1 MKKNYFLPSTLLLV
15 LLSTSLFVAAQS
27 GRVGI
32 GTSNPEQKLDVAGS
46 AKAND
51 KVIGTRGFVAGS
63 VTTDTAKAVFSTD
76 ITNKGF
82 YIPRLT
88 TTQKNSLGLT
98 LNATNKGLLVFDTT
112 LNRTDFWDG
121 TAWKAV
127 GDGAGGPPSGAAG
140 GDLTGN
146 YPTPSIA
153 NNAVNST
160 KIVDNSIT
168 GNDIQNNTID
178 LTSKVNNVL
187 PVANGGT
194 GVNTVTGIIQ
204 GNGGAP
210 VTGVAASAGNQ
221 VLRRNNANTAYEF
234 AQVQYSDVAGTP
246 SALPPSGAAG
256 GDLTGSYPTPS
267 IANNAVNSTKI
278 ADGTIIAA
286 DLNQMGAGTG
296 QVLQWNGSAWV
307 PTTPSAGTV
316 TSVSGTAPIA
326 SSGGNTPTISITPAT
341 GSAAGSMS
349 ATDKAKL
356 DAATAANNANTVVMR
371 DASGNFSAGVVSAN
385 LDGQWQRIDD
395 RTIAPSDINSGYAK
409 FGFTSWANNN
419 SSPYADFLHLRS
431 YTDATGGNDN
441 LVMFRKDQIGM
452 RIYQQAWNS
461 ATPYSS
467 YKDVAFQ
474 QDIDGSF
481 IKNQTAQQTGAN
493 FNISGT
499 GTVGTL
505 SFTAPTGDPS
515 PYITARTVPAGQGNA
530 NEKTELILF
539 HTNDGTNSSGP
550 DQITLRAP
558 ALSFQTYNDAAVSD
572 INNNAGYNERMYI
585 TPTGNVGIGTTNP
598 TYKLHVAGIGSGNG
612 VLIGNYNDQLGW
624 NGSGGKP
631 FYAIRFAGY
640 RDVVSNFTGAMISAV
655 RSNLCC
661 SGLSQSMNL
670 SFFVQPY
677 TATVSG
683 DGNLYEAARMDYAGI
698 IATDYYYFSDK
709 RLKSNVEPIQ
719 YGLSDLLK
727 MNPVS
732 YSMAHP
738 RTFNVND
745 GLKDATT
752 EKSFGFIAQDLN
764 NVAPELV
771 NKPQDPNS
779 YWSVSYGKLTPILVK
794 SIQEQQKMIEALQ
807 KQNEIFKQEIEELKK
822 K

>member
-1 MKKNYFLPSTLLLV
+1 
-15 LLSTSLFVAAQS
+15 
-27 GRVGI
+27 
-32 GTSNPEQKLDVAGS
+32 
-46 AKAND
+46 
-51 KVIGTRGFVAGS
+51 
-63 VTTDTAKAVFSTD
+63 
-76 ITNKGF
+76 
-82 YIPRLT
+82 
-88 TTQKNSLGLT
+88 
-98 LNATNKGLLVFDTT
+98 
-112 LNRTDFWDG
+112 
-121 TAWKAV
+121 
-127 GDGAGGPPSGAAG
+127 
-140 GDLTGN
+140 
-146 YPTPSIA
+146 
-153 NNAVNST
+153 
-160 KIVDNSIT
+160 
-168 GNDIQNNTID
+168 
-178 LTSKVNNVL
+178 
-187 PVANGGT
+187 
-194 GVNTVTGIIQ
+194 
-204 GNGGAP
+204 
-210 VTGVAASAGNQ
+210 
-221 VLRRNNANTAYEF
+221 
-234 AQVQYSDVAGTP
+234 
-246 SALPPSGAAG
+246 
-256 GDLTGSYPTPS
+256 
-267 IANNAVNSTKI
+267 
-278 ADGTIIAA
+278 
-286 DLNQMGAGTG
+286 
-296 QVLQWNGSAWV
+296 
-307 PTTPSAGTV
+307 
-316 TSVSGTAPIA
+316 
-326 SSGGNTPTISITPAT
+326 
-341 GSAAGSMS
+341 
-349 ATDKAKL
+349 
-356 DAATAANNANTVVMR
+356 MR

-452 RIYQQAWNS
+452 RIYQQTWGS

-481 IKNQTAQQTGAN
+481 IKNQNSLAQSAN
-493 FNISGT
+493 FWINGNGMANQFQLQDANTTLSKGSGNSLQVTTADGYLQIGPQNSSWMHFITDRTRSYFNKGISVDEGLIGSYDENLQLQTSGT
-499 GTVGTL
+499 TRITVLNSNGNVGIGNASPVSKLTVDGGSANWNETTPGLTVGSVHL
-505 SFTAPTGDPS
+505 DPGTS
-515 PYITARTVPAGQGNA
+515 NDHYGSAITWGASDA
-530 NEKTELILF
+530 
-539 HTNDGTNSSGP
+539 SSG
-550 DQITLRAP
+550 DNAQSGIYVRSDGSYGTKMYLATTDAYASGAKTRMMID
-558 ALSFQTYNDAAVSD
+558 YN
-572 INNNAGYNERMYI
+572 
-585 TPTGNVGIGTTNP
+585 GNVGIGTTNP
-598 TYKLHVAGIGSGNG
+598 AYKLHVAGIGSGNG

>member
-146 YPTPSIA
+146 
-153 NNAVNST
+153 
-160 KIVDNSIT
+160 
-168 GNDIQNNTID
+168 
-178 LTSKVNNVL
+178 
-187 PVANGGT
+187 
-194 GVNTVTGIIQ
+194 
-204 GNGGAP
+204 
-210 VTGVAASAGNQ
+210 
-221 VLRRNNANTAYEF
+221 
-234 AQVQYSDVAGTP
+234 
-246 SALPPSGAAG
+246 
-256 GDLTGSYPTPS
+256 YPTPS

-481 IKNQTAQQTGAN
+481 IKNQNSLAQSAN
-493 FNISGT
+493 FWINGNGRYDVDKGPYWAANTDEGFIRFHS
-499 GTVGTL
+499 
-505 SFTAPTGDPS
+505 TGDAAGESWLEIGTNDNGDEP
-515 PYITARTVPAGQGNA
+515 ITFTQSSSERMR
-530 NEKTELILF
+530 I
-539 HTNDGTNSSGP
+539 HTNG
-550 DQITLRAP
+550 
-558 ALSFQTYNDAAVSD
+558 F
-572 INNNAGYNERMYI
+572 
-585 TPTGNVGIGTTNP
+585 VGIGTTSP
-598 TYKLHVAGIGSGNG
+598 AYRLDVTGDVRASREVIGTLGSGSGQFRAVAGNFGSFIRNDGTDTYIPLLTASGDQYGSWNTLRPIRVNNTNGDVFIANSAVTFAHSNGATTLSNLAGTGNREVYAEASG
-612 VLIGNYNDQLGW
+612 LLKAGRALG
-624 NGSGGKP
+624 S
-631 FYAIRFAGY
+631 
-640 RDVVSNFTGAMISAV
+640 VVSFNSSMKPSPDDLAN
-655 RSNLCC
+655 SN
-661 SGLSQSMNL
+661 
-670 SFFVQPY
+670 
-677 TATVSG
+677 TVSG
-683 DGNLYEAARMDYAGI
+683 DDVSTLVNLGFNFTIEGTTYTQVTI
-698 IATDYYYFSDK
+698 S
-709 RLKSNVEPIQ
+709 SNGWVAF
-719 YGLSDLLK
+719 G
-727 MNPVS
+727 
-732 YSMAHP
+732 
-738 RTFNVND
+738 
-745 GLKDATT
+745 DATAISAASSRSNLPLPTATFSMPVICAYWDDLVT
-752 EKSFGFIAQDLN
+752 EDDHIDVELLGTAGGRIFIIQGEEYVYGNSGNDVNWQVVIHESGLIT
-764 NVAPELV
+764 VKYFPDIAPASCGQSATIGYQGVGGSSAKAYMVSCNARVIDDNQEHD
-771 NKPQDPNS
+771 QS
-779 YWSVSYGKLTPILVK
+779 WSVYIP
-794 SIQEQQKMIEALQ
+794 QAQ
-807 KQNEIFKQEIEELKK
+807 
-822 K
+822 

>member
-32 GTSNPEQKLDVAGS
+32 GNSNPAEKLDVAGNI
-46 AKAND
+46 KARD
-51 KVIGTRGFVAGS
+51 IVIGTQGFVAGTPS
-63 VTTDTAKAVFSTD
+63 ADTAKAVFSTNAN
-76 ITNKGF
+76 NKGF

-88 TTQKNSLGLT
+88 TAQKNTLGGSLST
-98 LNATNKGLLVFDTT
+98 PHKGLLVFDTDS
-112 LNRTDFWDG
+112 NRTDFWDG
-121 TAWKAV
+121 IAWKAV

-153 NNAVNST
+153 NNAVNS
-160 KIVDNSIT
+160 
-168 GNDIQNNTID
+168 
-178 LTSKVNNVL
+178 
-187 PVANGGT
+187 A
-194 GVNTVTGIIQ
+194 
-204 GNGGAP
+204 
-210 VTGVAASAGNQ
+210 
-221 VLRRNNANTAYEF
+221 
-234 AQVQYSDVAGTP
+234 
-246 SALPPSGAAG
+246 
-256 GDLTGSYPTPS
+256 
-267 IANNAVNSTKI
+267 KI

-452 RIYQQAWNS
+452 RIYQQTWGS

-585 TPTGNVGIGTTNP
+585 TPTGNVG
-598 TYKLHVAGIGSGNG
+598 Y
-612 VLIGNYNDQLGW
+612 Q
-624 NGSGGKP
+624 
-631 FYAIRFAGY
+631 
-640 RDVVSNFTGAMISAV
+640 
-655 RSNLCC
+655 
-661 SGLSQSMNL
+661 
-670 SFFVQPY
+670 
-677 TATVSG
+677 
-683 DGNLYEAARMDYAGI
+683 
-698 IATDYYYFSDK
+698 
-709 RLKSNVEPIQ
+709 
-719 YGLSDLLK
+719 
-727 MNPVS
+727 
-732 YSMAHP
+732 
-738 RTFNVND
+738 
-745 GLKDATT
+745 
-752 EKSFGFIAQDLN
+752 
-764 NVAPELV
+764 
-771 NKPQDPNS
+771 
-779 YWSVSYGKLTPILVK
+779 
-794 SIQEQQKMIEALQ
+794 
-807 KQNEIFKQEIEELKK
+807 
-822 K
+822 